1 MKGELTI
8 FSMLRGFQGFSY
20 AYDDTSIEF
29 EGFDQHNDIFVTVEG
44 KNYTQAIARVDPGD
58 LDEIIT
64 HLQALRD
71 QLESQ

>member
-8 FSMLRGFQGFSY
+8 FSMRQFKGFAY

-29 EGFDQHNDIFVTVEG
+29 EGLDQHNDIFVTVEG
-44 KNYTQAIARVDPGD
+44 KSYTQAIARVDPDD

-71 QLESQ
+71 QLEPE

>member
-8 FSMLRGFQGFSY
+8 FSMGGFQGFSY

-71 QLESQ
+71 QLEPE